1 MAQSR
6 AYRVLTASA
15 KIAISGGA
23 VWFVLSKVDGR
34 ELIGAFRN
42 VCWWMLILSAVLFVA
57 SKVVSAYRLQVYFR
71 NVDVAIA
78 PSTNLRLYWLGMF
91 YNLFLPG
98 GIGGDG
104 YKVWLLYRQAGYSV
118 KRTAAAVL
126 LDRVNGMLAIVLLAL
141 LLVLFI
147 PELGWYRYAAALLLP
162 LSVLLYRY
170 LVAKL
175 FPSFYTSIRAT
186 TLLSFAVQLLQVLS
200 VLLIIGAIGI
210 TSFYLELVLVFLI
223 SSAVAVLPFTI
234 GGIGAR
240 EVVFLYG
247 STILGLDSSLSVAI
261 SFIFFT
267 ITAVVSLGGIYYSI
281 AKISIK

>member
-1 MAQSR
+1 MAQTR
-6 AYRVLTASA
+6 VYRVLTAAA

-42 VCWWMLILSAVLFVA
+42 VCWWMLILSAVLFVE

-71 NVDVAIA
+71 NVDVAIT

-104 YKVWLLYRQAGYSV
+104 YKVWLLHRQAGYSV

-141 LLVLFI
+141 LLALFI

-162 LSVLLYRY
+162 LSVLLYSY

-234 GGIGAR
+234 GGVGAR

-267 ITAVVSLGGIYYSI
+267 ITAVVSLGGVYYSI

>member
-1 MAQSR
+1 MAQTR
-6 AYRVLTASA
+6 AYRVVTAAA

-78 PSTNLRLYWLGMF
+78 PATNLRLYWLGMF

-104 YKVWLLYRQAGYSV
+104 YKVWLLHRQAGYSV

-141 LLVLFI
+141 LLALFI
-147 PELGWYRYAAALLLP
+147 PELGWYRYAAALLFP
-162 LSVLLYRY
+162 LSVLLYSY
-170 LVAKL
+170 LVAKF

-234 GGIGAR
+234 GGVGAR

-267 ITAVVSLGGIYYSI
+267 ITAVVSLGGVYYSI